1 MNYLN
6 KNQHHKK
13 SNKITV
19 SKTIMILVLSIT
31 FSGNVFTQNKVEMS
45 DINILNN
52 TKWQG
57 NLMYINYSDG
67 KEVYLKTEMQ
77 LEVKGNKIFMATQ
90 YNNEPNANSKGVI
103 KLKKGGAYFGKEKV
117 IEKSQLENGIL
128 KIVTMFEGQDN
139 NKKATIYKTYLFNE
153 KLYTV
158 TKEVLF
164 KDSEIKFIR
173 NKYSY
178 TRI

>member
-1 MNYLN
+1 MNYFR
-6 KNQHHKK
+6 KNHQH
-13 SNKITV
+13 KILRKIIIN
-19 SKTIMILVLSIT
+19 KTIMILVINLV
-31 FSGNVFTQNKVEMS
+31 FAGNLFAQNKVEIS

-52 TKWQG
+52 SKWQG
-57 NLMYINYSDG
+57 KLMYIDYSSG
-67 KEVYLKTEMQ
+67 KETYLKTEMQ
-77 LEVKGNKIFMATQ
+77 LEIKGKKIFMSTQ

-103 KLKKGGAYFGKEKV
+103 KLKKDGTYFGKEKV
-117 IEKSQLENGIL
+117 IEKTQKENGIL

-153 KLYTV
+153 KMYSV
-158 TKEVLF
+158 IKEVQF
-164 KDSEIKFIR
+164 NGSNEKFIR